1 MLKKGMRLWI
11 LCALAAFVMTG
22 CSAANSGT
30 VSILEDETPPDS
42 VISVTEAPAA
52 AAATGVSAAVSAETA
67 EAVSAPAEAASA
79 VSSAAEAAPA
89 VSSAAKTADQAASSE
104 ETVSSA
110 PEETPTPTPT
120 KAAKKKKKKKKKT
133 TTQSEET
140 KDPDEGLT
148 VIGTKDTGESTWRIP
163 VKNETFSGIV
173 FMSVKNADDESYP
186 GNFFEEGKRLNDTE
200 SGVLY
205 YTFGDPDA
213 LYNVKLQFDDGSIH
227 FMTGVPFADMESA
240 RILYED
246 DTLFVVYQ
254 SKSEAREISTKETEQ
269 EWQRLARGESVS
281 YSDEDE
287 RSEEEG

>member
-1 MLKKGMRLWI
+1 MMLKKGMRLWI

-52 AAATGVSAAVSAETA
+52 AATGVSAAVSAETA

-89 VSSAAKTADQAASSE
+89 VSSAAKTADQAASS
-104 ETVSSA
+104 
-110 PEETPTPTPT
+110 EETPTPTPT

-246 DTLFVVYQ
+246 DTLFVIYQ